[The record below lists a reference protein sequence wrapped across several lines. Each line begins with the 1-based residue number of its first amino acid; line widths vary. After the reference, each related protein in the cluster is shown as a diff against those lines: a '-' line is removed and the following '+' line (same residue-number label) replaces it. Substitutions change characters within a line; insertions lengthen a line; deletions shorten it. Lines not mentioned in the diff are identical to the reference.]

1 MTATLPELDRGPL
14 YPVTPG
20 FPHCAACYQRTP
32 DLALTAD
39 PRDHLVKTLCRR
51 CSHAL
56 NTGQPVQL
64 PTGETLADTWEWL
77 ARSYIN
83 HRQENGDQELG
94 VTEHVIDQALT
105 DLAPH
110 LDFTNGWAVFEQY
123 YEALLDLQD
132 VRDPNADPR
141 GWDCGIELAEEMA
154 DDDRMDAL
162 RKLTGP
168 RS

>member
-1 MTATLPELDRGPL
+1 MTATLSELDRGPL

-20 FPHCAACYQRTP
+20 FPRCAACYQRTS
-32 DLALTAD
+32 DLATCSD
-39 PRDHLVKTLCRR
+39 PRDEQLHLLCFGCYRNL
-51 CSHAL
+51 L
-56 NTGQPVQL
+56 NVRPVQL
-64 PTGETLADTWEWL
+64 PTGEALADTWEWL

-83 HRQENGDQELG
+83 HRHEGDDEETG
-94 VTEHVIDQALT
+94 VTENVIDQALAT
-105 DLAPH
+105 LATHIDL
-110 LDFTNGWAVFEQY
+110 TTGWAAFEQY
-123 YEALLDLQD
+123 YEALLDLQE

-162 RKLTGP
+162 RKLTGS